1 MIRMPIYSTDNRWI
15 FPVECIFVWSINH
28 DNNYIL
34 EIVNGNLSL
43 GFWCFTRSMICLTT
57 RIIWTTTLRSKM
69 ITSWSIQWVL
79 FVYTW
84 NLLLHPN
91 GLDSFCSGQHQH
103 SYYLYLFSCFFLH
116 RRSFV
121 HVYWNKIIIWV
132 LNMYI
137 IIIFIIIDN
146 YICM

>member
-1 MIRMPIYSTDNRWI
+1 MIRMPIYSTDNRRI

-28 DNNYIL
+28 NNNYIL

-43 GFWCFTRSMICLTT
+43 RFWRFTCSMICLTT

-69 ITSWSIQWVL
+69 ITSMKWVL

-91 GLDSFCSGQHQH
+91 GLDSSCSGQHQH
-103 SYYLYLFSCFFLH
+103 SYYLYLLSCFFSTDDRL
-116 RRSFV
+116 SMYTETWLLYE
-121 HVYWNKIIIWV
+121 YW
-132 LNMYI
+132 
-137 IIIFIIIDN
+137 
-146 YICM
+146 ICIQ